1 MMWRAEVAQ
10 SEMRLAGE
18 PLQERAGQS
27 RLADAGLTDQQ
38 QDPAFALL
46 GLTPAAAQQLQF
58 LLAPD
63 QRGQPDLVLRVKPAF
78 DRALGQHLPG
88 ADRFVK
94 ASERYA
100 AKLAVVEVAG
110 GEPPCARR
118 DHDRAGLRQCLQAG
132 GEIGGFA
139 DHTALLRLPRSGQ
152 IADDDETGGDA
163 DADLQANFGGQ
174 LQPRHRFDQG

>member
-1 MMWRAEVAQ
+1 MMRRAKVAQ

-18 PLQERAGQS
+18 PLQERARQS

-78 DRALGQHLPG
+78 DRTLGQHLPG

-94 ASERYA
+94 ASER
-100 AKLAVVEVAG
+100 
-110 GEPPCARR
+110 
-118 DHDRAGLRQCLQAG
+118 
-132 GEIGGFA
+132 
-139 DHTALLRLPRSGQ
+139 
-152 IADDDETGGDA
+152 
-163 DADLQANFGGQ
+163 
-174 LQPRHRFDQG
+174 